1 MHHTFAVLVLSAITL
16 VIVSRFTKR
25 KSDDE
30 LRGVVWTRDALRSS
44 VDGEKKRP
52 AWQSLK
58 LWWALMFAVIVG
70 LCTATAFFGSGSKV
84 HEAERMPFQVDGGN
98 TEIRPRGT
106 LKDFNLWTGTG
117 ELLFRPEK
125 AGESITFSVPVDKSG
140 AYKLALVVTRGEGYG
155 PFRAEINGQPATL
168 VWQQSSGENEGYRVI
183 RRESETFPPAGE
195 ETVEAGHVVERVGL
209 GQVDSGD
216 GPIRIKLIAESEL
229 PIGVDSL
236 VVTQADR

>member
-1 MHHTFAVLVLSAITL
+1 
-16 VIVSRFTKR
+16 
-25 KSDDE
+25 
-30 LRGVVWTRDALRSS
+30 
-44 VDGEKKRP
+44 
-52 AWQSLK
+52 
-58 LWWALMFAVIVG
+58 MFAVIVG

-84 HEAERMPFQVDGGN
+84 HEAERMPFQVDGGV

-140 AYKLALVVTRGEGYG
+140 SYKLALVVTRGEGYG

-168 VWQQSSGENEGYRVI
+168 VWQQSTEDFCVV

-195 ETVEAGHVVERVGL
+195 ETVEAGHVIERVDL
-209 GQVDSGD
+209 GQVDSGE

-236 VVTQADR
+236 VVTRADR